1 MANTLEYS
9 KIFQPLL
16 DQQVTQE
23 STTGWMEANDKF
35 IKYEGGDEV
44 KIATLLTDG
53 LANYDRS
60 NGFTTGSVD
69 LKWNPYKLT
78 QDRGRSFTLDSMDVD
93 ETNFVAT
100 ASTVMSEFQKQQVI
114 PEIDAYRYSKIASLA
129 IAGSQSREIALTAE
143 NIVSELLKDLTAIE
157 EATGV
162 TDVVITMSPTTAS
175 LLASAKEAKDHMSTT
190 QLAKGNMNVRVVSF
204 NDNAIVRAQQRL
216 LQTAFKFNDGKT
228 SGQEKGGFEKDSSSK
243 EINWIISAKDAPVA
257 VSKTDKV
264 RVFDP
269 AVNQTADAWKTDY
282 RKFHDLWIPK
292 AKLAKVFVN
301 VKPS

>member
-35 IKYEGGDEV
+35 IKYNGGDEV

-129 IAGSQSREIALTAE
+129 IDDSQSREIELTAD
-143 NIVSELLKDLTAIE
+143 NIISELLKDLTVLE
-157 EATGV
+157 ELGV

-175 LLASAKEAKDHMSTT
+175 LLASAKDAKNHMSTT

-204 NDNAIVRAQQRL
+204 NDNAIVRARQDL

-228 SGQEKGGFEKDSSSK
+228 AGQEKGGFVKDSSSK
-243 EINWIISAKDAPVA
+243 AINWIISAKDAIVA

-269 AVNQTADAWKTDY
+269 TVNQTADAWKTDY

-292 AKLAKVFVN
+292 AKLEKVFVN

>member
-44 KIATLLTDG
+44 KIATMLTDG

-93 ETNFVAT
+93 QTNFVAT

-129 IAGSQSREIALTAE
+129 IEGSKSREVALTAE
-143 NIVSELLKDLTAIE
+143 NIVSELLKDLTFLLSFSINISKNLSLTIIAGLVIF
-157 EATGV
+157 ATSSTIAKNLSRISV
-162 TDVVITMSPTTAS
+162 PNSVLVFSRPLNLTETFTLALSKINS
-175 LLASAKEAKDHMSTT
+175 LAFLA
-190 QLAKGNMNVRVVSF
+190 LV
-204 NDNAIVRAQQRL
+204 
-216 LQTAFKFNDGKT
+216 FK
-228 SGQEKGGFEKDSSSK
+228 S
-243 EINWIISAKDAPVA
+243 
-257 VSKTDKV
+257 
-264 RVFDP
+264 
-269 AVNQTADAWKTDY
+269 
-282 RKFHDLWIPK
+282 
-292 AKLAKVFVN
+292 
-301 VKPS
+301 

>member
-69 LKWNPYKLT
+69 LKWNPYQLT

-93 ETNFVAT
+93 QTNFVAT
-100 ASTVMSEFQKQQVI
+100 ASTVMSEFQKQKVI

-129 IAGSQSREIALTAE
+129 IEASKTREVALTAD
-143 NIVSELLKDLTAIE
+143 NIISELLKDLTNLE
-157 EATGV
+157 EIGV

-175 LLASAKEAKDHMSTT
+175 LLASAKDAKNHMSTT

-204 NDNAIVRAQQRL
+204 NDNAIVRARQDL

-228 SGQEKGGFEKDSSSK
+228 AGQEKGGFVKDSSSK
-243 EINWIISAKDAPVA
+243 AINWIISAKDAIVA

-269 AVNQTADAWKTDY
+269 ETNQTADAWKTDY

-292 AKLAKVFVN
+292 AKLEKVFVN
-301 VKPS
+301 VKPA

>member
-60 NGFTTGSVD
+60 KGFTTGSVD

-93 ETNFVAT
+93 QTNFVAT

-129 IAGSQSREIALTAE
+129 IAGSQSREVAITAD
-143 NIVSELLKDLTAIE
+143 NIISELLKDLTNLE
-157 EATGV
+157 EAGV
-162 TDVVITMSPTTAS
+162 KDVVITMSPTTAS
-175 LLASAKEAKDHMSTT
+175 LLASAEGAKNYMSTT
-190 QLAKGNMNVRVVSF
+190 QLTKGNMNVRVASF
-204 NDNAIVRAQQRL
+204 NDNAIVRARQDL
-216 LQTAFKFNDGKT
+216 LQTAFKFNDGET
-228 SGQEKGGFEKDSSSK
+228 SGQEKGGFVKDSSSK
-243 EINWIISAKDAPVA
+243 DINWIISAKDAPVA

-269 AVNQTADAWKTDY
+269 TVNQTADAWKTDY

>member
-44 KIATLLTDG
+44 KIATMLTDG

-93 ETNFVAT
+93 QTNFVAT

-129 IAGSQSREIALTAE
+129 IAGSQSREVAITAD
-143 NIVSELLKDLTAIE
+143 NIISELLKDLTNLE
-157 EATGV
+157 EAGV
-162 TDVVITMSPTTAS
+162 KDVVITMSPTTAS
-175 LLASAKEAKDHMSTT
+175 L
-190 QLAKGNMNVRVVSF
+190 
-204 NDNAIVRAQQRL
+204 
-216 LQTAFKFNDGKT
+216 
-228 SGQEKGGFEKDSSSK
+228 
-243 EINWIISAKDAPVA
+243 
-257 VSKTDKV
+257 
-264 RVFDP
+264 
-269 AVNQTADAWKTDY
+269 
-282 RKFHDLWIPK
+282 
-292 AKLAKVFVN
+292 
-301 VKPS
+301 

>member
-44 KIATLLTDG
+44 KIATMLTDG

-93 ETNFVAT
+93 QTNFVAT

-129 IAGSQSREIALTAE
+129 IEDSKSREVALTAD
-143 NIVSELLKDLTAIE
+143 NIIGELLKDLTNLE
-157 EATGV
+157 EVGV

-175 LLASAKEAKDHMSTT
+175 LLASAKDAKNHMSTT
-190 QLAKGNMNVRVVSF
+190 QLTKGNMNVRVVSF
-204 NDNAIVRAQQRL
+204 NDNAIVRARQDL

-228 SGQEKGGFEKDSSSK
+228 AGQEKGGFVKDSSSK
-243 EINWIISAKDAPVA
+243 AINWIISAKDAIVA

-269 AVNQTADAWKTDY
+269 TVNQSADAWKTDY

>member
-44 KIATLLTDG
+44 KIATMLTDG

-93 ETNFVAT
+93 QTNFVAT

-129 IAGSQSREIALTAE
+129 IEASKSREIALTAD
-143 NIVSELLKDLTAIE
+143 NIISELLKDLTVLE
-157 EATGV
+157 ELGV

-175 LLASAKEAKDHMSTT
+175 LLASAKDAKNHMSTT

-204 NDNAIVRAQQRL
+204 NDNAIVRARQDL

-228 SGQEKGGFEKDSSSK
+228 AGQEKGGFVKDSSSK
-243 EINWIISAKDAPVA
+243 AINWIISAKDAIVA

-269 AVNQTADAWKTDY
+269 TVNQAADAWKTDY

-292 AKLAKVFVN
+292 AKLEKVFVN
-301 VKPS
+301 VKP

>member
-23 STTGWMEANDKF
+23 STTGWMEANDEF
-35 IKYEGGDEV
+35 IKYNGGDEV

-93 ETNFVAT
+93 QTNFVAT

-129 IAGSQSREIALTAE
+129 IEDSKSREVALTAD
-143 NIVSELLKDLTAIE
+143 NIIGELLKDLTNLE
-157 EATGV
+157 EVGV

-175 LLASAKEAKDHMSTT
+175 LLASAKDAKNHMSTT
-190 QLAKGNMNVRVVSF
+190 QLTKGNMNVRVVSF
-204 NDNAIVRAQQRL
+204 NDNAIVRARQDL

-228 SGQEKGGFEKDSSSK
+228 AGQEKGGFVKDSSSK
-243 EINWIISAKDAPVA
+243 AINWIISAKDAIVA

-269 AVNQTADAWKTDY
+269 TVNQAADAWKTDY

>member
-44 KIATLLTDG
+44 KIATMLTDG

-93 ETNFVAT
+93 QTNFVAT

-129 IAGSQSREIALTAE
+129 IEGSHSREIALTAD
-143 NIVSELLKDLTAIE
+143 NIVSELLKDLTDLE
-157 EATGV
+157 EVGV

-175 LLASAKEAKDHMSTT
+175 LLASAKNAKDYMSTT

-204 NDNAIVRAQQRL
+204 NENAIVRARQGL

-243 EINWIISAKDAPVA
+243 AINWIISAKDAVVA

-269 AVNQTADAWKTDY
+269 AVNQAADAWKTDY

>member
-35 IKYEGGDEV
+35 IKYNGGDEV

-190 QLAKGNMNVRVVSF
+190 QLAKGNMNVRVESF

-243 EINWIISAKDAPVA
+243 DINWIISAKDAPVA

-269 AVNQTADAWKTDY
+269 TVNQTADAWKTDY
-282 RKFHDLWIPK
+282 RKFHDLWITK

>member
-35 IKYEGGDEV
+35 IKYNGGDEV

-93 ETNFVAT
+93 QTNFVAT

-129 IAGSQSREIALTAE
+129 IEDSKSREVALTAD
-143 NIVSELLKDLTAIE
+143 NIIGELLKDLTNLE
-157 EATGV
+157 EVGV

-175 LLASAKEAKDHMSTT
+175 LLASAKDAKNHMSTT
-190 QLAKGNMNVRVVSF
+190 QLTKGNMNVRVVSF
-204 NDNAIVRAQQRL
+204 NDNAIVRARQDL

-228 SGQEKGGFEKDSSSK
+228 AGQEKGGFVKDSSSK
-243 EINWIISAKDAPVA
+243 AINWIISAKDAIVA

-269 AVNQTADAWKTDY
+269 TVNQAADAWKTDY

>member
-1 MANTLEYS
+1 MYV
-9 KIFQPLL
+9 
-16 DQQVTQE
+16 DQ
-23 STTGWMEANDKF
+23 
-35 IKYEGGDEV
+35 
-44 KIATLLTDG
+44 
-53 LANYDRS
+53 
-60 NGFTTGSVD
+60 
-69 LKWNPYKLT
+69 
-78 QDRGRSFTLDSMDVD
+78 
-93 ETNFVAT
+93 TNFVAT

-143 NIVSELLKDLTAIE
+143 NIVEELLKDLTAIE

-175 LLASAKEAKDHMSTT
+175 LLASAKNAKDHMSTT

-243 EINWIISAKDAPVA
+243 DINWIISAKDAPVA

-269 AVNQTADAWKTDY
+269 TVNQAADAWKTDY

>member
-35 IKYEGGDEV
+35 IKYNGGDEV

-93 ETNFVAT
+93 QTNFVAT

-129 IAGSQSREIALTAE
+129 IEASKSREVALTAE
-143 NIVSELLKDLTAIE
+143 NIISELLKDLTALE
-157 EATGV
+157 EVGV
-162 TDVVITMSPTTAS
+162 NDVVITMSPTTAS
-175 LLASAKEAKDHMSTT
+175 LLANAEKAKDHMSTT

-204 NDNAIVRAQQRL
+204 NDNAIVRARQDL

-228 SGQEKGGFEKDSSSK
+228 SGQEKGGFVKDSSSK
-243 EINWIISAKDAPVA
+243 AINWIISAKDAIVA

-269 AVNQTADAWKTDY
+269 EVNQAADAWKTDY

>member
-35 IKYEGGDEV
+35 IKYNGGDEV

-93 ETNFVAT
+93 QTNFVAT

-129 IAGSQSREIALTAE
+129 IEASKSREVALTAE
-143 NIVSELLKDLTAIE
+143 NIISELLKDLTALE
-157 EATGV
+157 EVGV
-162 TDVVITMSPTTAS
+162 NDVVITMSPTTAS
-175 LLASAKEAKDHMSTT
+175 LLANAEKAKDHMSTT

-204 NDNAIVRAQQRL
+204 NDNAIVRARQDL

-228 SGQEKGGFEKDSSSK
+228 SGQEKGGFVKDPSSK
-243 EINWIISAKDAPVA
+243 AINWIISDKDAIVA

-269 AVNQTADAWKTDY
+269 TVNQAADAWKTDY

>member
-35 IKYEGGDEV
+35 IKYNGGDEV

-53 LANYDRS
+53 LGDYDRS

-69 LKWNPYKLT
+69 LKWNSYKLT

-93 ETNFVAT
+93 QTNFVAT
-100 ASTVMSEFQKQQVI
+100 ASAVMSEFQKQQVI

-129 IAGSQSREIALTAE
+129 IESSHSREIELTAD
-143 NIVSELLKDLTAIE
+143 NIIGELLKDLTTIE

-162 TDVVITMSPTTAS
+162 TDVVITMSPTTAT
-175 LLASAKEAKDHMSTT
+175 LLASAKNAKDHMSTT
-190 QLAKGNMNVRVVSF
+190 QLAKGSMNVRVESF
-204 NDNAIVRAQQRL
+204 DDNPIVRAQQRL

-228 SGQEKGGFEKDSSSK
+228 SGQEKGGFVKDSSSK
-243 EINWIISAKDAPVA
+243 AINWIISAKDAPVA

-269 AVNQTADAWKTDY
+269 TVNQTADAWKTDY
-282 RKFHDLWIPK
+282 RKFHDLWITK
-292 AKLAKVFVN
+292 AKLEKVFVN
-301 VKPS
+301 VKPQ

>member
-1 MANTLEYS
+1 MPNTLEYS

-35 IKYEGGDEV
+35 IKYNGGDEV
-44 KIATLLTDG
+44 KIATILTDG
-53 LANYDRS
+53 LADYDRS

-69 LKWNPYKLT
+69 LKWNSYKLT
-78 QDRGRSFTLDSMDVD
+78 QDRGRSFTLDAMDVD
-93 ETNFVAT
+93 QTNFVAT
-100 ASTVMSEFQKQQVI
+100 ASAVMSEFQKEKVI

-129 IAGSQSREIALTAE
+129 IESSHSREVSLTAD
-143 NIVSELLKDLTAIE
+143 NIIGELLKDLTTIE

-162 TDVVITMSPTTAS
+162 TDVVITMSPTTAT
-175 LLASAKEAKDHMSTT
+175 LLASAKNAKDHMSTT
-190 QLAKGNMNVRVVSF
+190 QLTKGSMNVRVESF
-204 NDNAIVRAQQRL
+204 DDNPIVRAQQDL

-228 SGQEKGGFEKDSSSK
+228 AGQEKGGFVKDSSSK
-243 EINWIISAKDAPVA
+243 AINWIISAKDAPVA

-269 AVNQTADAWKTDY
+269 SINQVADAWKTDY
-282 RKFHDLWIPK
+282 RKFHDLWITK
-292 AKLAKVFVN
+292 SKLAKVFVN
-301 VKPS
+301 VKP

>member
-35 IKYEGGDEV
+35 IKYNGGDEV

-93 ETNFVAT
+93 QTNFVAT

-129 IAGSQSREIALTAE
+129 IEASKSREVALTAE
-143 NIVSELLKDLTAIE
+143 NIVDELLKDLTVIE

-175 LLASAKEAKDHMSTT
+175 LLASAKNAKDHMSTT

-204 NDNAIVRAQQRL
+204 NDNAIVRARQEL

-228 SGQEKGGFEKDSSSK
+228 SGQEKGGFVKDTSSK
-243 EINWIISAKDAPVA
+243 AINWIISAKDAPVA

-269 AVNQTADAWKTDY
+269 TVNQAADAWKTDY